1 MKKRISSLLLCI
13 ALCLSLMPM
22 SAFAEENFEFRNLPT
37 TGVANITVPAGNYY
51 TGVDA
56 RDAFIL
62 YWGEN
67 IKTNGD
73 FLLIDYVDTDINGY
87 HSWMITIENGVPV
100 ATDGGFMEYYTTLD
114 LINNTPFYD
123 SWDKWV
129 NGTFECEP
137 EHTHSY
143 TNYVVTAATL
153 TADGT
158 LKAVCDIDGCDAE
171 DIQYIPRISS
181 VKSSTSTY
189 TYNGSV
195 NNPELTVKDINGNK
209 LAEGTDYTVSVPEG
223 RKDAG
228 TYTYM
233 VEFIGKYTGSEEVS
247 FTIKPASISSKVASL
262 SATKYV
268 YSGTAKKPTVKI
280 SGLTSGTDY
289 TVAYTSNTK
298 VGKATVTVKGKGN
311 YSGTL
316 TKTFKINPKKA
327 AVSKATPGKKK
338 LTVKMGTKVASTGG
352 ATYQIAYKQKGTS
365 KWKYTTTTKQ
375 SKVISKLKKG
385 KRYYVK
391 VRAYKT
397 VSKVKYYG
405 AWSKTK
411 LSNKIK

>member
-1 MKKRISSLLLCI
+1 
-13 ALCLSLMPM
+13 
-22 SAFAEENFEFRNLPT
+22 
-37 TGVANITVPAGNYY
+37 
-51 TGVDA
+51 
-56 RDAFIL
+56 
-62 YWGEN
+62 
-67 IKTNGD
+67 
-73 FLLIDYVDTDINGY
+73 
-87 HSWMITIENGVPV
+87 
-100 ATDGGFMEYYTTLD
+100 
-114 LINNTPFYD
+114 
-123 SWDKWV
+123 
-129 NGTFECEP
+129 
-137 EHTHSY
+137 
-143 TNYVVTAATL
+143 
-153 TADGT
+153 
-158 LKAVCDIDGCDAE
+158 
-171 DIQYIPRISS
+171 
-181 VKSSTSTY
+181 
-189 TYNGSV
+189 
-195 NNPELTVKDINGNK
+195 
-209 LAEGTDYTVSVPEG
+209 
-223 RKDAG
+223 
-228 TYTYM
+228 M